1 MLKLFKK
8 LHFKYLLWQAK
19 REDPSF
25 EWTEED
31 EEMARDIEENWAPF
45 MMRFLK
51 LDLDTRINTGENS
64 FEILSEKENEA

>member
-1 MLKLFKK
+1 MFKFFKK

-45 MMRFLK
+45 MMKFLK
-51 LDLDTRINTGENS
+51 FDFGARVNTGEDS
-64 FEILSEKENEA
+64 FEIPSEEKDEA